1 MHLYHRNQNAAP
13 QSECGT
19 YTRNSGTTYIYHL
32 ADLIRIHAAAREI
45 LQGGRGHLT
54 RYKSMGFYASIHA
67 AIARSTA
74 VMLRDRLFATA
85 DAPRPGPRQT
95 AADAARPGPPPIP
108 QPRAPARR
116 PGAGSFCPDFA
127 EAAAAAGSAGAG
139 DAAYASKGVDSCTSC
154 ASYVLQTP
162 VTTTH
167 AATSFFSEGTSASI
181 GLRP

>member
-95 AADAARPGPPPIP
+95 AADAARPGPP
-108 QPRAPARR
+108 ADTAT
-116 PGAGSFCPDFA
+116 ASADSFCPDFA
-127 EAAAAAGSAGAG
+127 EAAAPAAVCGADAD
-139 DAAYASKGVDSCTSC
+139 DAAYASDGVDSC
-154 ASYVLQTP
+154 ASYPGRHNPCGDV
-162 VTTTH
+162 
-167 AATSFFSEGTSASI
+167 FSEGTSASDSD
-181 GLRP
+181 PDA